1 MLQPLSALGAAWA
14 TMKMIMQFI
23 VPFLERNGT
32 FNFYRGYYS
41 IISTEEP
48 GSGAWLRGSAVIVSG
63 NE

>member
-14 TMKMIMQFI
+14 TTMMIMQFL

-32 FNFYRGYYS
+32 FNFYRGYS

-48 GSGAWLRGSAVIVSG
+48 SSGAWLRGSAVIVSG